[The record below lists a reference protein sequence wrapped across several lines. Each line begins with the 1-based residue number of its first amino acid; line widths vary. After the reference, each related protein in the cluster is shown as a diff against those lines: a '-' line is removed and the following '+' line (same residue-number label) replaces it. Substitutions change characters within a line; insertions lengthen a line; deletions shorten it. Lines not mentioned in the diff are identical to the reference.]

1 MDDALPRLELTGHP
15 ALRATHVKTLEF
27 TPDRDVTERAT
38 CVIGVAGR
46 VVGTA
51 VAGPVPDPHQ
61 GRTPWRRWTPWR
73 TRDWA
78 GGTAVVRR
86 GTDRRP
92 DTLATEASAGAAQ
105 LPPELRARV
114 ADPATRITVQLE
126 RLARRPDGRAALVLA
141 WAAPG
146 TPPSPRMVAELAAA
160 EALVAEDADAGR
172 LLSGQIAAGQQR
184 LSGSDAVAG
193 LLAGQLARVLVVAT
207 AGLPGASATAALQLP
222 DRIAVEVAGLPAE
235 VAVAAAS
242 PVRGPVQLAGAVA
255 RARIDAVLRSAPP
268 ETTLV
273 VTVAAGDL
281 PGLLQRAAQRR
292 GTATAAVLDPASGGL
307 VRWGPV
313 ERLRA
318 ERTSGDLAVALDG
331 VPGDAELGEELTALL
346 RALLADG
353 VSARSAALALAKV
366 PGWSRRRAYDAV
378 LGLSPED

>member
-1 MDDALPRLELTGHP
+1 MDDGLPRLELTGHP
-15 ALRATHVKTLEF
+15 ALRATHAKTLEF
-27 TPDRDVTERAT
+27 TPDREVTERAT

-51 VAGPVPDPHQ
+51 VAGPVRIHIEAGDAVATVDAIANP
-61 GRTPWRRWTPWR
+61 
-73 TRDWA
+73 DWA

-105 LPPELRARV
+105 LPRELLSRIT
-114 ADPATRITVQLE
+114 DPATRITVQLE
-126 RLARRPDGRAALVLA
+126 RLARRPDGRVALVLA

-146 TPPSPRMVAELAAA
+146 AVPSPRLLAELAAA
-160 EALVAEDADAGR
+160 DAVVVEDADAGR
-172 LLSGQIAAGQQR
+172 LLAGRQR

-193 LLAGQLARVLVVAT
+193 LLAGELSRVLVVAT
-207 AGLPGASATAALQLP
+207 AGLPGASTTAALQFP
-222 DRIAVEVAGLPAE
+222 ERIVVEVAGLPAE
-235 VAVAAAS
+235 VAAPAAS
-242 PVRGPVQLAGAVA
+242 PVRGPVQLAGQVP

-281 PGLLQRAAQRR
+281 PTLLERAAQRR
-292 GTATAAVLDPASGGL
+292 GTSTAAVLDPTSGGL

-313 ERLRA
+313 DGLRA
-318 ERTSGDLAVALDG
+318 ERTSGELAVALDG
-331 VPGDAELGEELTALL
+331 VPGDAELGAELTALL

-353 VSARSAALALAKV
+353 VSARSAALALARV

-378 LGLSPED
+378 LGLDPDS

>member
-1 MDDALPRLELTGHP
+1 
-15 ALRATHVKTLEF
+15 
-27 TPDRDVTERAT
+27 
-38 CVIGVAGR
+38 
-46 VVGTA
+46 VGTA
-51 VAGPVPDPHQ
+51 VAGPVRIRIEAGDAVATVDAVANP
-61 GRTPWRRWTPWR
+61 
-73 TRDWA
+73 DWA
-78 GGTAVVRR
+78 GGSAVVRR

-105 LPPELRARV
+105 LPPELRTRIT
-114 ADPATRITVQLE
+114 DPATRITVQLE

-146 TPPSPRMVAELAAA
+146 TLPSPRLVAELAAA
-160 EALVAEDADAGR
+160 DAVVAEDADAGR
-172 LLSGQIAAGQQR
+172 LLSVQIPSGRQR

-207 AGLPGASATAALQLP
+207 AGLPGASTTAALQLP

-235 VAVAAAS
+235 VAVSAAS
-242 PVRGPVQLAGAVA
+242 PVRGPVQLAGPVP

-268 ETTLV
+268 ETTLA

-281 PGLLQRAAQRR
+281 QALLQRAAQRR
-292 GTATAAVLDPASGGL
+292 GTGTAAVLDPASGGL

-313 ERLRA
+313 EGLRA

-353 VSARSAALALAKV
+353 VSARSAALALARV

-378 LGLSPED
+378 LGLGTAPDA

>member
-46 VVGTA
+46 VVGSA
-51 VAGPVPDPHQ
+51 VAGPVRIHIEAGDAVATVDAVANP
-61 GRTPWRRWTPWR
+61 
-73 TRDWA
+73 DWA

-105 LPPELRARV
+105 LPPQLRTRIT
-114 ADPATRITVQLE
+114 DPAARITVQLE
-126 RLARRPDGRAALVLA
+126 RLARRPDGRAVLVLA

-146 TPPSPRMVAELAAA
+146 TLPSPRMVAELAAA
-160 EALVAEDADAGR
+160 EAVVAEDADAGR
-172 LLSGQIAAGQQR
+172 LLTVQSISGRQR

-193 LLAGQLARVLVVAT
+193 LLAGRLGRVLVVAT
-207 AGLPGASATAALQLP
+207 AGLPGASTTAALQLP
-222 DRIAVEVAGLPAE
+222 EQIVVEVAGLPAE

-242 PVRGPVQLAGAVA
+242 PVRGPVQLAGPVP
-255 RARIDAVLRSAPP
+255 RARIDAVLRSTPP
-268 ETTLV
+268 ETTLA

-281 PGLLQRAAQRR
+281 PALLERAAQRR
-292 GTATAAVLDPASGGL
+292 GTGTAAVLDPASGGL

-313 ERLRA
+313 EGLRA

-353 VSARSAALALAKV
+353 VSARSAALALARV

-378 LGLSPED
+378 LGLAPDA

>member
-1 MDDALPRLELTGHP
+1 VDDALPRLELTGHP

-51 VAGPVPDPHQ
+51 VAGPVRIRIEAGDAVATVDAVANP
-61 GRTPWRRWTPWR
+61 
-73 TRDWA
+73 DWA
-78 GGTAVVRR
+78 GGSAVVRR

-105 LPPELRARV
+105 LPPELRTRIT
-114 ADPATRITVQLE
+114 DPATRITVQLE

-146 TPPSPRMVAELAAA
+146 TLPSPRLVAELAAA
-160 EALVAEDADAGR
+160 DAVVAEDADAGR
-172 LLSGQIAAGQQR
+172 LLSVQIPSGRQR

-207 AGLPGASATAALQLP
+207 AGLPGASTTAALQLP

-235 VAVAAAS
+235 VAVSAAS
-242 PVRGPVQLAGAVA
+242 PVRGPVQLAGPVP

-268 ETTLV
+268 ETTLA

-281 PGLLQRAAQRR
+281 QALLQRAAQRR
-292 GTATAAVLDPASGGL
+292 GTGTAAVLDPASGGL

-313 ERLRA
+313 EGLRA

-331 VPGDAELGEELTALL
+331 VPGDAELGEELTAVL

-378 LGLSPED
+378 LGLAPDA